1 VRRYVIR
8 RVLYMAPTLFAI
20 SVVAF
25 LVIQLP
31 PGNFL
36 TTYIAQLSAQ
46 GQGMDGAQV
55 RALEERY
62 GLNDP
67 LVTQYWKWISGI
79 VTSGDFGQSF
89 QFRRDVSALI
99 WDRIG
104 LTLVLA
110 VSTLLLS
117 WVIAFPIGVYSAVRQ
132 YSVGDYVVTFVGFL
146 GLATPNFMLALLF
159 AWVSFRYF
167 GQSVGGVFSPEYAD
181 AAWNLGKLM
190 DAVSN
195 LWIPVLIIGTAGT
208 AALIRV
214 LRANLLDE
222 LRKPYVTTAR
232 AKGLSEWRLLLKYPV
247 RMSLSPFIST
257 IGWILPTLIGGEV
270 LVSVVLSLET
280 TGPLLVEALRNQD
293 MYLAGSF
300 ILVLGALTVVG
311 TLLSDLLLAW
321 WDPRIRYRHVERA

>member
-1 VRRYVIR
+1 MRQYIVRRG
-8 RVLYMAPTLFAI
+8 LYMIPTLFAI
-20 SVVAF
+20 SLVAF

-36 TTYIAQLSAQ
+36 TAYIAQLSAQ
-46 GQGMDGAQV
+46 GQGVDGAQI

-67 LVTQYWKWISGI
+67 FAVQYWRWISGI
-79 VTSGDFGQSF
+79 LTSGDFGQSF
-89 QFRRDVSALI
+89 EHRREVSDLI

-104 LTLVLA
+104 LTLGLA
-110 VSTLLLS
+110 VSTLILS
-117 WVIAFPIGVYSAVRQ
+117 WLIAFPIGVYSAVRQ
-132 YSVGDYVVTFVGFL
+132 YSAGDYIVTFVGFI

-167 GQSVGGVFSPEYAD
+167 GESVGGIISPEYTD
-181 AAWNLGKLM
+181 AAWNIGKVF
-190 DAVSN
+190 DVVSN

-232 AKGLSEWRLLLKYPV
+232 AKGLSEWRLILKYPV

-257 IGWILPTLIGGEV
+257 IGWILPTLVGGEV
-270 LVSVVLSLET
+270 MVSIVLSLET
-280 TGPLLVEALRNQD
+280 TGPLLVSALQSQD

-321 WDPRIRYRHVERA
+321 WDPRIRHQHMERV

>member
-1 VRRYVIR
+1 MRRYVTR
-8 RVLYMAPTLFAI
+8 RVLYMIPTLFAI
-20 SVVAF
+20 SLVAF
-25 LVIQLP
+25 LIIQLP

-36 TTYIAQLSAQ
+36 TSYIAQLSAQ
-46 GQGMDGAQV
+46 GQGVDGAQI

-67 LVTQYWKWISGI
+67 VVVQYWRWISGI
-79 VTSGDFGQSF
+79 VFHGDFGQSF
-89 QFRRDVSALI
+89 EHRREVSDLI

-104 LTLVLA
+104 LTLALA
-110 VSTLLLS
+110 VTTLILS
-117 WVIAFPIGVYSAVRQ
+117 WLIAFPIGVYSAVRQ
-132 YSVGDYVVTFVGFL
+132 YSAGDYVVTFIGFV

-167 GQSVGGVFSPEYAD
+167 GQSVGGIVSQEYTD
-181 AAWNLGKLM
+181 AAWNLGKVM
-190 DAVSN
+190 DVVSN

-232 AKGLSEWRLLLKYPV
+232 AKGLPEWRLILKYPV

-257 IGWILPTLIGGEV
+257 IGWILPTLVGGEV
-270 LVSVVLSLET
+270 MVSIVLSLET
-280 TGPLLVEALRNQD
+280 TGPLLVNALQSQD

-300 ILVLGALTVVG
+300 ILVLGSLTVVG

-321 WDPRIRYRHVERA
+321 WDPRIRHQHVERV

>member
-1 VRRYVIR
+1 
-8 RVLYMAPTLFAI
+8 M
-20 SVVAF
+20 VAF

-36 TTYIAQLSAQ
+36 TAYIAQLSAQ
-46 GQGMDGAQV
+46 GQGVDGAQI

-67 LVTQYWKWISGI
+67 VIVQYWKWVSGI
-79 VTSGDFGQSF
+79 VTRGDFGQSF
-89 QFRRDVSALI
+89 QYRRDVADLI

-104 LTLVLA
+104 LTVVLA

-117 WVIAFPIGVYSAVRQ
+117 WLIAFPVGVYSAVRQ
-132 YSVGDYVVTFVGFL
+132 YSVGDYAVTLIGFV

-167 GQSVGGVFSPEYAD
+167 GQSVGGVFSSEYAD
-181 AAWNLGKLM
+181 AAWNLGKLL

-232 AKGLSEWRLLLKYPV
+232 AKGLPEWRLILKYPV

-270 LVSVVLSLET
+270 LVSIVLSLET
-280 TGPLLVEALRNQD
+280 TGPLLVEALRSQD

-321 WDPRIRYRHVERA
+321 WDPRIRHQHVERV